1 MDIVDQIIAAAKLDK
16 PWTWGARPPRG
27 SDDGHL
33 HLSRQQWDRVQA
45 IYPTRPETL
54 PCGVGHLR
62 QADIATRA

>member
-27 SDDGHL
+27 SHDGHL

-45 IYPTRPETL
+45 IYPPGPKHCL
-54 PCGVGHLR
+54 AVWGIYVGL
-62 QADIATRA
+62 I